1 MQNDTVIVV
10 GVVIE
15 SSFGGCAVIVREGLP
30 HIVFF
35 HHVDARIDHKRV
47 KCTLLV
53 LCLHPS
59 CHGNLLGNVHGKVL
73 EGFCDLLYVCNDVGR
88 APHRLVIHSRLQI
101 LGVVAGIVVFAV
113 VTIFTVFLLR
123 LG

>member
-1 MQNDTVIVV
+1 MHNDTVIVD
-10 GVVIE
+10 GVRFE

-35 HHVDARIDHKRV
+35 HHIDARIHHKRV
-47 KCTLLV
+47 ECIFLMLR
-53 LCLHPS
+53 LHS
-59 CHGNLLGNVHGKVL
+59 SSHGYFLSHVHRKVL
-73 EGFCDLLYVCNDVGR
+73 EGLFDLLYVCNDVGR

-101 LGVVAGIVVFAV
+101 LGIVTGIVVFAV